1 MSDPSRMRNRSSHLR
16 QFVFESR
23 CTQSTGL
30 FPKSPAKQSTKDR
43 SSYKYHVNSAR
54 RKLSLRHTKDGI
66 VKARNSYRVK
76 NHVLSSD
83 SSSSDAY
90 MYEEEIEGETTE
102 KSPSPKKNA
111 EVRIKYKI
119 ASDEEVFNEVDVGDG
134 LYDGEEGEEE
144 MEGDI
149 DYEDDGENDD

>member
-1 MSDPSRMRNRSSHLR
+1 
-16 QFVFESR
+16 
-23 CTQSTGL
+23 
-30 FPKSPAKQSTKDR
+30 
-43 SSYKYHVNSAR
+43 
-54 RKLSLRHTKDGI
+54 
-66 VKARNSYRVK
+66 
-76 NHVLSSD
+76 
-83 SSSSDAY
+83 